1 MAQPGH
7 EGTAPSP
14 VDGDGVRIIREH
26 GPSLRPALVVA
37 ALAIGAAIFGYWQM
51 RPGMKP
57 ANPPPAQGVASAP
70 AAPPVV
76 EVAQGPEPAP
86 AAPAALPAP
95 APAPELPRSMPTAPD
110 DARSGDLNDIA
121 TYFSPGDP
129 EPTSTELIQALRES
143 GERGG
148 IAAFNPPGTSPPL
161 VGIAVPEDFP
171 LPPGYVRHHQVT
183 DDGQPIEAI
192 LMFAPD
198 FVLRDASGR
207 VIPIP
212 EDRVVPPELVPPGLA
227 PRRIEIPPPPE

>member
-1 MAQPGH
+1 MAQPGP
-7 EGTAPSP
+7 EGTAPSSS
-14 VDGDGVRIIREH
+14 DGDGVRIIREH
-26 GPSLRPALVVA
+26 GPNLRPALAFA
-37 ALAIGAAIFGYWQM
+37 ALAIGAALLGYWQM
-51 RPGMKP
+51 RPEVKP
-57 ANPPPAQGVASAP
+57 ATPPPAQGAAPAPSAPVTPTSAP
-70 AAPPVV
+70 AAAARV
-76 EVAQGPEPAP
+76 EAAAPAP
-86 AAPAALPAP
+86 AAPAPDTPRILPT
-95 APAPELPRSMPTAPD
+95 SPD

-121 TYFSPGDP
+121 NYVKPGDP
-129 EPTSTELIQALRES
+129 EPTAAELIQALRDS

-171 LPPGYVRHHQVT
+171 LPEGYVRHHQVT

-198 FVLRDASGR
+198 FVLRDAAGR

-212 EDRVVPPELVPPGLA
+212 EDRVVPPELAPPGLV

>member
-1 MAQPGH
+1 MAQPGP
-7 EGTAPSP
+7 ERTAPSIT
-14 VDGDGVRIIREH
+14 DGDGVRIVREH
-26 GPSLRPALVVA
+26 GPSLRPALAFA
-37 ALAIGAAIFGYWQM
+37 ALAIGAALLGYWQM
-51 RPGMKP
+51 RPELKP
-57 ANPPPAQGVASAP
+57 ASAPPAQGAAPAPTAPAEIASAPAYEARSEVPAPAP
-70 AAPPVV
+70 AAPP
-76 EVAQGPEPAP
+76 ADAP
-86 AAPAALPAP
+86 RILPT
-95 APAPELPRSMPTAPD
+95 SPD

-121 TYFSPGDP
+121 NYITPGDP
-129 EPTSTELIQALRES
+129 EPTAAELIQALRDS

-161 VGIAVPEDFP
+161 IGIAVPEDFP

-198 FVLRDASGR
+198 FVLRDAAGR

-212 EDRVVPPELVPPGLA
+212 EDRVVPPELAPPGLV

>member
-1 MAQPGH
+1 MAQPGP
-7 EGTAPSP
+7 EGTAQSST
-14 VDGDGVRIIREH
+14 DDDCVRIIREH
-26 GPSLRPALVVA
+26 GPNLRPALVFA
-37 ALAIGAAIFGYWQM
+37 ALAIGAALLGYWQM
-51 RPGMKP
+51 RPEVKP
-57 ANPPPAQGVASAP
+57 PAAPPAQGAAP
-70 AAPPVV
+70 APMAPPVAVTAPPTEQPV
-76 EVAQGPEPAP
+76 EAP
-86 AAPAALPAP
+86 ARVPAAAAPDAPRILPT
-95 APAPELPRSMPTAPD
+95 SPD

-121 TYFSPGDP
+121 NYVSPGDP
-129 EPTSTELIQALRES
+129 EPTAAELIQALRDS

-161 VGIAVPEDFP
+161 IGIAVPEDFS

-198 FVLRDASGR
+198 FVLRDAAGR

-227 PRRIEIPPPPE
+227 LRRIEIPPPPE